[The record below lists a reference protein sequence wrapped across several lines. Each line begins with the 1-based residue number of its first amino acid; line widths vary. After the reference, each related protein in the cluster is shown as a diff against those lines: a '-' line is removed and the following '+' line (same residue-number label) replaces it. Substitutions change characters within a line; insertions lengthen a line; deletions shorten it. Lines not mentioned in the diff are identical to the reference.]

1 MQGLPYG
8 ANSPSFPQRDLP
20 IAPGTTQTCNRLIS
34 DPLALRD
41 YARPSVHELK
51 ALPQRLKR
59 ATALVAEGKAFFTPE
74 NFALFPPLLDQ
85 DCRAG
90 ASNALKHYEG
100 NFDLCRW
107 AVSPKLGSK
116 RSGRAA

>member
-1 MQGLPYG
+1 L
-8 ANSPSFPQRDLP
+8 NLK
-20 IAPGTTQTCNRLIS
+20 TQ
-34 DPLALRD
+34 
-41 YARPSVHELK
+41 ELK

-90 ASNALKHYEG
+90 ASNALGHYEW

-107 AVSPKLGSK
+107 AVSPKLGLK